1 MMNFTSAGK
10 RVGLVLALAGL
21 TASYAATAAD
31 GPFDDA
37 IKARQAMFQIYGFNT
52 GLLGAMAKEKIPYDA
67 EVAAEA
73 AANLNAA
80 ANFGQSQ
87 MWPPGSDNATEGNAT
102 NRALPAL
109 WETYPAAVEKGDA
122 LKEAAA
128 AMAAVAGDGLGAL
141 QGAMGDLGASCKG
154 CHDDFRAEKK

>member
-1 MMNFTSAGK
+1 MMKFTSAAK
-10 RVGLVLALAGL
+10 RAGLVLAVVCLGI
-21 TASYAATAAD
+21 SYTSVAAD
-31 GPFDDA
+31 GPFDKA
-37 IKARQAMFQIYGFNT
+37 IKARQAMFQIYGFNI
-52 GLLGAMAKEKIPYDA
+52 GLLGAMAKEKMPYDA
-67 EVAAEA
+67 AIAAEA

-80 ANFGQSQ
+80 ANLGQSQ
-87 MWPPGSDNATEGNAT
+87 MWPPGSDNATAGNAT